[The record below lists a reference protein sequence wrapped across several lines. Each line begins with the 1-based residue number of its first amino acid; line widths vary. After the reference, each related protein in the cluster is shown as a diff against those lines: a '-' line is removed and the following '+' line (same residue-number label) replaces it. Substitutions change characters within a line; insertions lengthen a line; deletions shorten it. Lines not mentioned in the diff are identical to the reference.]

1 MRSRL
6 LLALLLL
13 LIAASGLALWWFA
26 KNPPVQEELS
36 LTPVSFA
43 DLPGWSGT
51 DADAALKAFRRSCAK
66 IEMLPPAAPLA
77 YAGTAAD
84 WRPACDGAVA
94 ARDGRAFF
102 ERTFTPYSI
111 GEGLVTGYY
120 EPLLNGS
127 ETRHGRYQTPVY
139 GLPDD
144 LISIDLGQFRPE
156 WKGEKLAG
164 RLDGRRLLPYPAR
177 AEIDVK
183 PPKAARVLFYG
194 DDPIAVFFLH
204 IQGSGRVWLD
214 DGRMLR
220 VTYAGQNGQPYTAI
234 GRTLIAR
241 GVPRD
246 GMSMQVVRAWLL
258 AHPKEARDVMESDA
272 SFIFFQT
279 APVGDAALGPPGTE
293 GVALTPRASV
303 AVDDHIHPFGAPVY
317 IAAGGIANLFVAQ
330 DTGGAIRGPA
340 RADIFYGFGASA
352 ENTAGGMKARGQFF
366 VLLPK
371 GVAPKIAP

>member
-1 MRSRL
+1 M
-6 LLALLLL
+6 
-13 LIAASGLALWWFA
+13 
-26 KNPPVQEELS
+26 
-36 LTPVSFA
+36 
-43 DLPGWSGT
+43 
-51 DADAALKAFRRSCAK
+51 
-66 IEMLPPAAPLA
+66 A

-84 WRPACDGAVA
+84 WRPACNGASA
-94 ARDGRAFF
+94 AHDARVFF
-102 ERTFTPYSI
+102 ERAFTPYSI

-139 GLPDD
+139 GLPGD

-177 AEIDVK
+177 AQIDAM

-194 DDPIAVFFLH
+194 DDAIAVFFLH

-246 GMSMQVVRAWLL
+246 GMSMQMVRAWLL

-272 SFIFFQT
+272 SFVFFQT

-303 AVDDHIHPFGAPVY
+303 AVDDHIHPFGTPVY
-317 IAAGGIANLFVAQ
+317 IAADGIANLFVAQ

-371 GVAPKIAP
+371 SVAPKLAP